1 MLKKL
6 CDFIYKIT
14 GVFISVDLAVIV
26 VLSFS
31 QVVSRYVF
39 SFSISWAQELVTYL
53 LVWLV
58 FMGCCMGL
66 RDNEVAALTIVVDKL
81 SPNMKKTA
89 RILVQVLLIMFCV
102 VGFWANQEI
111 IANMWNKKSSILRM
125 NLGYVSLAFS
135 VSNVIII
142 FNAVL
147 EIGNILKS
155 LIVKPGEEDKE

>member
-6 CDFIYKIT
+6 SDFIYKIT

-111 IANMWNKKSSILRM
+111 IANMWTKKSSILRM

>member
-6 CDFIYKIT
+6 SDLIYKII
-14 GVFISVDLAVIV
+14 GVLISLDLALIV
-26 VLSFS
+26 VLSFA
-31 QVVSRYVF
+31 QIVSRYVF
-39 SFSISWAQELVTYL
+39 SFSISWAQELVTFL

-81 SPNMKKTA
+81 SPTQKKLA
-89 RILVQVLLIMFCV
+89 RIIVQVLLIVFCV
-102 VGFWANQEI
+102 VGIGANREV
-111 IANMWNKKSSILRM
+111 IANTWNKKSSILRM

-142 FNAVL
+142 FNS
-147 EIGNILKS
+147 ILDIASNVKA
-155 LIVKPGEEDKE
+155 LISGEGKEETV

>member
-6 CDFIYKIT
+6 SDFIYKIT
-14 GVFISVDLAVIV
+14 GGFISVDLAVIV

>member
-6 CDFIYKIT
+6 SDFIYKIT

-155 LIVKPGEEDKE
+155 LIVNPGEEDKE

>member
-6 CDFIYKIT
+6 SDLIYKII
-14 GVFISVDLAVIV
+14 GVLISLDLALIV
-26 VLSFS
+26 VLSFA
-31 QVVSRYVF
+31 QIVSRYVF
-39 SFSISWAQELVTYL
+39 SFSISWAQELVTFL

-81 SPNMKKTA
+81 SPTQKKLA
-89 RILVQVLLIMFCV
+89 RITVQVLLIVFCV
-102 VGFWANQEI
+102 VGIGANREV

-142 FNAVL
+142 FNS
-147 EIGNILKS
+147 ILDIANNVKA
-155 LIVKPGEEDKE
+155 LISGEGKEETV

>member
-6 CDFIYKIT
+6 SDFIYKIT

-81 SPNMKKTA
+81 SPSMKKTA

-102 VGFWANQEI
+102 VSFWANQEI

>member
-6 CDFIYKIT
+6 SDFIYKIT

-125 NLGYVSLAFS
+125 NLGYFSLAFS

>member
-6 CDFIYKIT
+6 SDLIYKII
-14 GVFISVDLAVIV
+14 GVLISLDLALIV
-26 VLSFS
+26 VLSFA
-31 QVVSRYVF
+31 QIVSRYVF
-39 SFSISWAQELVTYL
+39 SFSISWAQELVTFL

-81 SPNMKKTA
+81 SPTQKKLAKIT
-89 RILVQVLLIMFCV
+89 VQVLLIVFCV
-102 VGFWANQEI
+102 VGIGANREV

-142 FNAVL
+142 FNS
-147 EIGNILKS
+147 ILDIASNVKA
-155 LIVKPGEEDKE
+155 LISGEGKEETV

>member
-6 CDFIYKIT
+6 SDLIYKII
-14 GVFISVDLAVIV
+14 GGLISLDLALIV
-26 VLSFS
+26 VLSFA
-31 QVVSRYVF
+31 QIVSRYVF
-39 SFSISWAQELVTYL
+39 SFSISWAQELVTFL

-81 SPNMKKTA
+81 SPTQKKLA
-89 RILVQVLLIMFCV
+89 RITVQVLLIVFCV
-102 VGFWANQEI
+102 VGIGANREV

-142 FNAVL
+142 FNS
-147 EIGNILKS
+147 ILDIASNVKA
-155 LIVKPGEEDKE
+155 LISGEGKEETV

>member
-6 CDFIYKIT
+6 SDFIYKIT

-155 LIVKPGEEDKE
+155 LIVKPREEDKE

>member
-6 CDFIYKIT
+6 SDFIYKIT

-81 SPNMKKTA
+81 SPNMKKMA

>member
-6 CDFIYKIT
+6 SDLIYKII
-14 GVFISVDLAVIV
+14 GVLISLDLALIV
-26 VLSFS
+26 VLSFA
-31 QVVSRYVF
+31 QIVSRYVF
-39 SFSISWAQELVTYL
+39 SFSISWAQELVTFL

-81 SPNMKKTA
+81 SPTQKKLA
-89 RILVQVLLIMFCV
+89 RITVQVLLIVFCV
-102 VGFWANQEI
+102 VGIGANREV

-142 FNAVL
+142 FNS
-147 EIGNILKS
+147 ILDIASNVKA
-155 LIVKPGEEDKE
+155 LISGEGKEETV

>member
-6 CDFIYKIT
+6 SDFIYKIT

-58 FMGCCMGL
+58 FMGCGGRAHHCGGKAFTKHEIDGKDPGAGAADHVLCGGL
-66 RDNEVAALTIVVDKL
+66 
-81 SPNMKKTA
+81 
-89 RILVQVLLIMFCV
+89 
-102 VGFWANQEI
+102 
-111 IANMWNKKSSILRM
+111 
-125 NLGYVSLAFS
+125 LGEPGDHCKYV
-135 VSNVIII
+135 
-142 FNAVL
+142 
-147 EIGNILKS
+147 E
-155 LIVKPGEEDKE
+155 

>member
-6 CDFIYKIT
+6 SDFIYKIT

-66 RDNEVAALTIVVDKL
+66 WDNEVAALTIVVDKL

-147 EIGNILKS
+147 EIVNILKS

>member
-6 CDFIYKIT
+6 SDFIYKIT

-135 VSNVIII
+135 VSNVILI

>member
-6 CDFIYKIT
+6 SDFIYKIT

-81 SPNMKKTA
+81 SPHMKKTA
-89 RILVQVLLIMFCV
+89 RILVQVLLIMFWWASGRTRRSLQICGIKKVPSCV
-102 VGFWANQEI
+102 
-111 IANMWNKKSSILRM
+111 
-125 NLGYVSLAFS
+125 
-135 VSNVIII
+135 
-142 FNAVL
+142 
-147 EIGNILKS
+147 
-155 LIVKPGEEDKE
+155 

>member
-6 CDFIYKIT
+6 SDLIYKII
-14 GVFISVDLAVIV
+14 GVLISLDLALIV
-26 VLSFS
+26 VLSFA
-31 QVVSRYVF
+31 QIVSRYVF
-39 SFSISWAQELVTYL
+39 SFSISWAQELVTFL

-81 SPNMKKTA
+81 SPTQKKLA
-89 RILVQVLLIMFCV
+89 RITVQVLLIVFCV
-102 VGFWANQEI
+102 VGIVANREV

-142 FNAVL
+142 FNS
-147 EIGNILKS
+147 ILDIASNVKA
-155 LIVKPGEEDKE
+155 LISGEGKEETV

>member
-1 MLKKL
+1 M
-6 CDFIYKIT
+6 
-14 GVFISVDLAVIV
+14 
-26 VLSFS
+26 
-31 QVVSRYVF
+31 
-39 SFSISWAQELVTYL
+39 
-53 LVWLV
+53 
-58 FMGCCMGL
+58 
-66 RDNEVAALTIVVDKL
+66 
-81 SPNMKKTA
+81 
-89 RILVQVLLIMFCV
+89 QVLLIMFCV

>member
-6 CDFIYKIT
+6 SDFIYKIT

-102 VGFWANQEI
+102 VSFWANQEI

>member
-6 CDFIYKIT
+6 SDFIYKIT

-66 RDNEVAALTIVVDKL
+66 RDNEVAALTFVVDKL

>member
-6 CDFIYKIT
+6 SDFIYKIT
-14 GVFISVDLAVIV
+14 GEFISVDLAVIV